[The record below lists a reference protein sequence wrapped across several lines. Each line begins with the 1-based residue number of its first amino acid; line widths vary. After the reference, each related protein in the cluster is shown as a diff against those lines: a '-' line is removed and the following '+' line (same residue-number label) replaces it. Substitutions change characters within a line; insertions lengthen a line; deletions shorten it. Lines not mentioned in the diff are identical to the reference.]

1 MTFDI
6 ATLAHN
12 AIEQLSFHPGEPLMF
27 NSGLFWVLMILF
39 LPVYGMLRSRRWQ
52 MMLWV
57 VAFSLVE
64 CA

>member
-39 LPVYGMLRSRRWQ
+39 LPVYGMLRSRRWT
-52 MMLWV
+52 
-57 VAFSLVE
+57 
-64 CA
+64 